1 MMTESPL
8 WKLVRTELVAATEL
22 GEGMGEGMVVEVV
35 KAIYCQGGGRGAS
48 SWMGGL
54 GFLISPYRWIMGH
67 TFLAHFTF
75 FPPQPKL
82 STIQRKVQ
90 KAVGWSKGFPGA
102 QPVSMDRKNIG
113 FLAEK
118 PYMVSWKADG
128 TRFLTFFK
136 KLLKCFFV
144 FTINTWYNFSLPRY
158 MMLVDGENEV
168 YFLDRDNCVFQ
179 VIEHPES
186 RI

>member
-1 MMTESPL
+1 M
-8 WKLVRTELVAATEL
+8 ELV
-22 GEGMGEGMVVEVV
+22 GEGMGEGMVVVVV

-48 SWMGGL
+48 SWRGCL
-54 GFLISPYRWIMGH
+54 GCLISLYRWIILLH

-128 TRFLTFFK
+128 TRFLNS
-136 KLLKCFFV
+136 LKSFLSV
-144 FTINTWYNFSLPRY
+144 FYLYHHHMVQFLSAQ
-158 MMLVDGENEV
+158 V
-168 YFLDRDNCVFQ
+168 YDA
-179 VIEHPES
+179 S
-186 RI
+186 